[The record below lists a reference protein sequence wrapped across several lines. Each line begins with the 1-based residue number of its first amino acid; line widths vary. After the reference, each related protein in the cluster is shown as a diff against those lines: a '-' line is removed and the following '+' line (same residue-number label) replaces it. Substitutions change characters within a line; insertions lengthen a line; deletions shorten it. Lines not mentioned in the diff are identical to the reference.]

1 MIRRDQKLPAPDSMC
16 SLHFAPQNWNFSAN
30 CITRAA
36 SPVCTIVCVE
46 GCATAAQHAE
56 ANTLELILGDPVE
69 ASRGFK
75 IRVVESIEHLGAE
88 LNFHSLVD
96 RKAS

>member
-1 MIRRDQKLPAPDSMC
+1 VKKMIRRDQKLPAPDSMC

-69 ASRGFK
+69 ASRGLSKFAWLK
-75 IRVVESIEHLGAE
+75 A
-88 LNFHSLVD
+88 LNISV
-96 RKAS
+96 RN